1 MARNLRFVS
10 EPKTLIEVTDR
21 TIHGRYL
28 LLPTP
33 QLKLIIL
40 GALGR
45 AQRLHGVRIFGFACL
60 SNHFHLLAEVDDAEQ
75 LSRFMNCFL
84 SKLAREVGRLYNWKE
99 KVFPRRYQSI
109 PVTGEDRAQIDRL
122 KYLLAHSVKEGLVE
136 RLEEWPGAHC
146 VHSLLTGEPLEGIW
160 HERKQETRARNRGKK
175 VEPGQ
180 FETRETVTFDPLPCW
195 QHLAPQEQRRRV
207 ARLVEE
213 IEAEGAAERKRTGK
227 PVLGVAAILAQ
238 DPHDHPERP
247 KKSPAPFV
255 HAATK
260 AARLAFREAYA
271 LFVAA
276 YREAAAKL
284 RKGDRTAVFPLG
296 SFPPALPFVGG

>member
-1 MARNLRFVS
+1 MRKLRFVS
-10 EPKTLIEVTDR
+10 EDKTLFEVTDR
-21 TIHGRYL
+21 TIHGRFL

-33 QLKLIIL
+33 MMNEIVI

-60 SNHFHLLAEVDDAEQ
+60 SNHLHLLLEVDDAQ
-75 LSRFMNCFL
+75 TLSRFMNCFL
-84 SKLAREVGRLYNWKE
+84 SKLAREAGRLYGWKE
-99 KVFPRRYQSI
+99 TVFPRRYQAI
-109 PVTGEDRAQIDRL
+109 PVTGEDRAQVERL
-122 KYLLAHSVKEGLVE
+122 KYILAHGCKEGLVE

-146 VHSLLTGEPLEGIW
+146 VRSLLTGEPLEGVW
-160 HERKQETRARNRGKK
+160 HERDQETRARNRGQE

-180 FETRETVTFDPLPCW
+180 FAARETLTLDPLPCW
-195 QHLAPQEQRRRV
+195 RHLSPEEQRRRV
-207 ARLVEE
+207 SHLVEE
-213 IEAEGAAERKRTGK
+213 IETEAAAERKRTGK

-238 DPHDHPERP
+238 HPHAHPERP

-260 AARLAFREAYA
+260 AARLAFREMYA

-276 YREAAAKL
+276 YREAAEKL
-284 RKGDRTAVFPLG
+284 RKGDRGARFPIG

>member
-1 MARNLRFVS
+1 MRKLRFVPA
-10 EPKTLIEVTDR
+10 EKTLFEVTDR
-21 TIHGRYL
+21 TIHGRFL

-33 QLKLIIL
+33 LLKKTVL

-60 SNHFHLLAEVDDAEQ
+60 SNHFHALLEVDDAQQ
-75 LSRFMNCFL
+75 LARFMGCFL
-84 SKLAREVGRLYNWKE
+84 SKLAREAGLLYGWRE
-99 KVFPRRYQSI
+99 KVFPKRYESI
-109 PVTGEDRAQIDRL
+109 PVTGEDQAQIARL
-122 KYLLAHSVKEGLVE
+122 KYLLAHGCKEGLVE

-146 VHSLLTGEPLEGIW
+146 VHSLLTGEPLDGIW
-160 HERKQETRARNRGKK
+160 HERKQETRAHNRGQE
-175 VEPGQ
+175 VDPGQ
-180 FETRETVTFDPLPCW
+180 FETPETVTFDPLPCW
-195 QHLAPQEQRRRV
+195 RHLSPEEQRRRV
-207 ARLVEE
+207 AHLVEE
-213 IEAEGAAERKRTGK
+213 IEAEAGAERRRTGK

-247 KKSPAPFV
+247 KKGPAPFV

-276 YREAAAKL
+276 YREAADKL
-284 RKGDRTAVFPLG
+284 RQGNRAALFPIG
-296 SFPPALPFVGG
+296 CFPPALPFVGG

>member
-1 MARNLRFVS
+1 MRKLRFVP
-10 EPKTLIEVTDR
+10 EQKTMVEVTDR
-21 TIHGRYL
+21 TIQGRFL

-33 QLKLIIL
+33 QLKKIVL

-45 AQRLHGVRIFGFACL
+45 AQRLHGVRLFGFACL

-75 LSRFMNCFL
+75 LARFMGCFL
-84 SKLAREVGRLYNWKE
+84 SKLAREAGRLYGWRE
-99 KVFPRRYQSI
+99 TVFPRRYQSI
-109 PVTGEDRAQIDRL
+109 PVTREDRAQIGRL

-146 VHSLLTGEPLEGIW
+146 IHSLLTGEPLEGIW
-160 HERKQETRARNRGKK
+160 HERDLETRARNRGQKT
-175 VEPGQ
+175 EPGQ
-180 FETRETVTFDPLPCW
+180 FEMVETVTFDPLPCW
-195 QHLAPQEQRRRV
+195 QHLSPEEQRRRV
-207 ARLVEE
+207 AHLVEE
-213 IEAEGAAERKRTGK
+213 IEAEAAAERKRTGK
-227 PVLGVAAILAQ
+227 PVLGVEAILAQ

-247 KKSPAPFV
+247 KKEPAPFV

-260 AARLAFREAYA
+260 AARLAFREMYA

-276 YREAAAKL
+276 YREAAEKL
-284 RKGDRTAVFPLG
+284 RKGDRTACFPIG